1 MTHAVQRSTDN
12 WRINFLLLPKFH
24 LLKFNNICQQYQIY
38 RSLTSLP
45 SCHTVSLDLNRIFLK
60 DKNYMPVLLLF
71 CEQSRETDFDLDLL
85 TETRTVRSQDSTK
98 KFFLSNT
105 DGSLYEDGKKA
116 RFLFG
121 EKVKDLRK
129 LSLNLTIFPC
139 YGLKKV
145 SRNFNYLK
153 SLFEICLSGF

>member
-1 MTHAVQRSTDN
+1 M
-12 WRINFLLLPKFH
+12 
-24 LLKFNNICQQYQIY
+24 
-38 RSLTSLP
+38 
-45 SCHTVSLDLNRIFLK
+45 SLDLNRIFLK

-105 DGSLYEDGKKA
+105 DGSLCEDGKKA

-153 SLFEICLSGF
+153 SLFEICLSGFKKKWLNWPYDRHRRHCGHRGRRRHLRHRSY

>member
-1 MTHAVQRSTDN
+1 M
-12 WRINFLLLPKFH
+12 
-24 LLKFNNICQQYQIY
+24 
-38 RSLTSLP
+38 
-45 SCHTVSLDLNRIFLK
+45 SLDLNRIFLK

-71 CEQSRETDFDLDLL
+71 CEQSQETDFDLDLL

-98 KFFLSNT
+98 KFFLSGT
-105 DGSLYEDGKKA
+105 DGSLCEDRKKA

-139 YGLKKV
+139 YGSKKV

-153 SLFEICLSGF
+153 SLFKICLSGF